1 MSFLSFSVLLSLWF
15 WDGELRIW
23 KVRKNDLVTYFTCR
37 VIHYIQTITTV
48 IQNQVWRLQYAWVSW
63 CYEFWSKPP
72 ECYTLD
78 SLICFFMLCYLCNFM
93 LFKLSLFLPS
103 NISSLILIALLPFFF
118 PYFCV
123 YSPLILLTGRAPQC
137 PQHWELCLLSFF
149 SKVVNFSSVHKGPSS
164 PEHLAACPY
173 SYHLLYKET
182 CTIQLAGIRQLPP
195 TDFPLGNPVRWFW
208 STKNVLEGTFLPHI
222 LKRVKNTKQRVF
234 FTVSREFRSRNP
246 TKTSKRF
253 VLNSPGCFWNSH
265 PQSLS

>member
-118 PYFCV
+118 SLFLCIFSTHFTYRQSSTVPPALRAL
-123 YSPLILLTGRAPQC
+123 SPFFLFKSSKFLI
-137 PQHWELCLLSFF
+137 
-149 SKVVNFSSVHKGPSS
+149 S
-164 PEHLAACPY
+164 P
-173 SYHLLYKET
+173 
-182 CTIQLAGIRQLPP
+182 
-195 TDFPLGNPVRWFW
+195 
-208 STKNVLEGTFLPHI
+208 
-222 LKRVKNTKQRVF
+222 
-234 FTVSREFRSRNP
+234 
-246 TKTSKRF
+246 
-253 VLNSPGCFWNSH
+253 
-265 PQSLS
+265 